1 VARINHVS
9 VSASDLSA
17 STDFYVRLL
26 GAVPIAT
33 PNFGFPVQW
42 LSVGDT
48 QLHLFQS
55 EDEPTIQ
62 HHYGVEVDLDA
73 LVAAYR
79 MAVELD
85 ALDDEVFNGQLVE
98 LQADVVQLY
107 LRDPSGNLVELD
119 AVGAHALPEDVRR
132 RTRVLADVH
141 PQHGEQ
147 ADARLYIGADRP
159 SSEHHA
165 GVVGG
170 GGDA

>member
-1 VARINHVS
+1 VPRINHVS

-17 STDFYVRLL
+17 STDFYERLL

-42 LSVGDT
+42 LAVGDT

-55 EDEPTIQ
+55 EDEPTVQ
-62 HHYGVEVDLDA
+62 HHYGVEVDLDT
-73 LVAAYR
+73 LVAAFR
-79 MAVELD
+79 MAVELGI
-85 ALDDEVFNGQLVE
+85 LDDEVFNGQLIE
-98 LQADVVQLY
+98 LPADVVQLY

-119 AVGAHALPEDVRR
+119 AVGAHALPEDARGR
-132 RTRVLADVH
+132 IRVLEDVH
-141 PQHGEQ
+141 PQDPDN
-147 ADARLYIGADRP
+147 ARARLYIGADRP
-159 SSEHHA
+159 PSEHHA